1 MRAHVKS
8 LTAVPWGQM
17 HGTLA
22 IALPKFS
29 ERDFSTAATASDN
42 VVDKW
47 WGVRGV
53 RDNYG
58 STMKFHA
65 RSTITR
71 SKRTISSGTSHS
83 FSFFFFLRMILP
95 LRHCQFI
102 FERYRIKKLK
112 MISVFKVISNFVK
125 NCKCFSDNLGKK
137 LIFFKRKKFF
147 LTSNKCI
154 KIINNI

>member
-1 MRAHVKS
+1 
-8 LTAVPWGQM
+8 M

-22 IALPKFS
+22 IALPKFG

-47 WGVRGV
+47 WGIRGV

-71 SKRTISSGTSHS
+71 SKRTISSGTSYS
-83 FSFFFFLRMILP
+83 FSFFFFFL
-95 LRHCQFI
+95 FFFF
-102 FERYRIKKLK
+102 FENNANLDLK
-112 MISVFKVISNFVK
+112 YKEFKSKVINVFKVIGNFVK
-125 NCKCFSDNLGKK
+125 NCLVSKISFNKWQ
-137 LIFFKRKKFF
+137 IIYKR
-147 LTSNKCI
+147 I
-154 KIINNI
+154 KIQ